1 MTTAGVEQD
10 GVVGV
15 TATPLGADNGV
26 AVESMKVPTGG
37 K

>member
-1 MTTAGVEQD
+1 MTTGVEQD

-15 TATPLGADNGV
+15 AATPLG
-26 AVESMKVPTGG
+26 VESMKVPTGG

>member
-1 MTTAGVEQD
+1 MTTGVEQD

-15 TATPLGADNGV
+15 AATPIGV
-26 AVESMKVPTGG
+26 DKGVTVESTKVPTGD

>member
-1 MTTAGVEQD
+1 MTTGVEQD

-15 TATPLGADNGV
+15 AATPLGADNGV

>member
-1 MTTAGVEQD
+1 MTTGVEQD

-26 AVESMKVPTGG
+26 AVESMKVSTGV

>member
-1 MTTAGVEQD
+1 MTTGVEQN

-15 TATPLGADNGV
+15 TPLGADNGV